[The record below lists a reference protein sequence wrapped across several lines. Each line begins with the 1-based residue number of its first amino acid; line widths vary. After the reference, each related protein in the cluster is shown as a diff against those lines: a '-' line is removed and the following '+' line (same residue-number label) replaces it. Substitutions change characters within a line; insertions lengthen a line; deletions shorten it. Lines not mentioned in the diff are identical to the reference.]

1 MGGALQPDC
10 SLISEDKE
18 KKGYKQM
25 TQIIMGQTD
34 DKGRSVSWS
43 SVKLTKALERDIFCG
58 KYYQP

>member
-1 MGGALQPDC
+1 MQPDC

-25 TQIIMGQTD
+25 IQIMGQTD

-43 SVKLTKALERDIFCG
+43 SVKLTKALERDIFCR